1 MKSRTVAFL
10 ALALSIGIVAAAPP
24 AAAQP
29 RGKTARIGLLGNAP
43 SPAWE
48 AFRERLRELG
58 WVEGQNLI
66 IEPRWMQGRPE
77 RLPELAADLVRLN
90 PDVILASSS
99 SQVEPLKKLTN
110 TIPIVF
116 ASHGDP
122 VGIGDVQSLAKPG
135 GNITG
140 VSHLMSDLN
149 PKMLEL
155 LKEAVPEATRI
166 GVMWNPTTPSHPP
179 ALKALKEVAPQLR
192 VQLYMVEAR
201 VVEDFEGAF
210 AAMSRERVGA
220 VLVVAAPVTFNQ
232 RARLAEL
239 ALRHRLPAI
248 FLYKENAKAGGL
260 MSYGPDVS
268 DSLRQ
273 SARYVDK
280 ILRGAKPADL
290 PVEQASKYEL
300 VINLKT
306 AKALGLTISQSVLVR
321 ADQVIE

>member
-1 MKSRTVAFL
+1 MVALL
-10 ALALSIGIVAAAPP
+10 ALALSIGIVAAAAP
-24 AAAQP
+24 ADTQP
-29 RGKTARIGLLGNAP
+29 RGKVARIAILGNAP
-43 SPAWE
+43 APPWE

-66 IEPRWMQGRPE
+66 IERRWMQGRPE

-99 SQVEPLKKLTN
+99 SQVEPLKKLTS

-122 VGIGDVQSLAKPG
+122 VGLGHVQSLARPG

-140 VSHLMSDLN
+140 ISLLMSDLN

-155 LKEAVPEATRI
+155 LKEAVPAATRI

-201 VVEDFEGAF
+201 VAEDFEGAF

-220 VLVVAAPVTFNQ
+220 VLVVAAPVTFSQ

-239 ALRHRLPAI
+239 ALRRRLPTI
-248 FLYKENAKAGGL
+248 FLSKENAEAGGL
-260 MSYGPDVS
+260 MSYGPDLS
-268 DSLRQ
+268 DSLLQ

-300 VINLKT
+300 VINRKT
-306 AKALGLTISQSVLVR
+306 AKALGLTIPPSVLIR
-321 ADQVIE
+321 ADRVIE

>member
-1 MKSRTVAFL
+1 VNRRTFVAGSLTLL
-10 ALALSIGIVAAAPP
+10 AAPLVAEAQSAGKVWRIGI
-24 AAAQP
+24 
-29 RGKTARIGLLGNAP
+29 LGNAP
-43 SPAWE
+43 SPGWE

-66 IEPRWMQGRPE
+66 IEAQWMQGRPD

-99 SQVEPLKKLTN
+99 TQVEALTKLTS

-122 VGIGDVQSLAKPG
+122 VGLGHVQSLARPG

-155 LKEAVPEATRI
+155 LKEAVPKATRI
-166 GVMWNPTTPSHPP
+166 GVMWNPTTPSHLP
-179 ALKALKEVAPQLR
+179 ALKALREVAPQLR

-220 VLVVAAPVTFNQ
+220 VLVVAAPVTLAQ

-239 ALRHRLPAI
+239 ALRHRLPTI
-248 FLYKENAKAGGL
+248 FLYKENAEAGGL
-260 MSYGPDVS
+260 MSYGPDVI

-290 PVEQASKYEL
+290 PVEQAAKFDL

-306 AKALGLTISQSVLVR
+306 AKTLGLTIPQSLLLR
-321 ADQVIE
+321 ADEVIQ